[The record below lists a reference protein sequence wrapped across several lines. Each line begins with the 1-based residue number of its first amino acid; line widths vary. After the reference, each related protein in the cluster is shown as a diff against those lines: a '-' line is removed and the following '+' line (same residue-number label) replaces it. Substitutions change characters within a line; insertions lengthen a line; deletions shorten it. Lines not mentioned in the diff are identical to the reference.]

1 MATTRQEALSSKA
14 VKLEAL
20 YAQRLEAY
28 GQLNYSTSEAKTD
41 LSETYFQLANA
52 YSDKTEYFIA
62 VSYYYKASRLT
73 SHHQSSEIL
82 FKANTPSNQNIQSS
96 EESIVLPEDLEQQ
109 FLVALQYRSGLGVV
123 RNDKKACDILNNLA
137 NQELASAQYN
147 LGWMYQEGRAGIEK
161 GPAADA
167 EAVRYYRLAADQGH
181 AIAQNNL
188 DSLSSTKNT
197 KAIRQCPIVI
207 LQKTL
212 NWPAKEIEMLVNAE
226 KLTAEMPQK
235 LLSILMT
242 IDSEDQLKFLPKD
255 RKDFIKYVESMVC
268 VVRQE
273 LNPELK
279 RQYNDCLHKCVNK
292 RIAIPSKTRGSGLF
306 SFLPSSAPGPFQG
319 ILDEVSNADETG
331 RKQNGI
337 VGHSNTFKVPQ
348 LDSDD
353 FQAGIVGDHNL

>member
-1 MATTRQEALSSKA
+1 
-14 VKLEAL
+14 
-20 YAQRLEAY
+20 
-28 GQLNYSTSEAKTD
+28 
-41 LSETYFQLANA
+41 
-52 YSDKTEYFIA
+52 
-62 VSYYYKASRLT
+62 
-73 SHHQSSEIL
+73 
-82 FKANTPSNQNIQSS
+82 
-96 EESIVLPEDLEQQ
+96 
-109 FLVALQYRSGLGVV
+109 
-123 RNDKKACDILNNLA
+123 
-137 NQELASAQYN
+137 
-147 LGWMYQEGRAGIEK
+147 
-161 GPAADA
+161 
-167 EAVRYYRLAADQGH
+167 
-181 AIAQNNL
+181 
-188 DSLSSTKNT
+188 
-197 KAIRQCPIVI
+197 
-207 LQKTL
+207 
-212 NWPAKEIEMLVNAE
+212 MLVNAE